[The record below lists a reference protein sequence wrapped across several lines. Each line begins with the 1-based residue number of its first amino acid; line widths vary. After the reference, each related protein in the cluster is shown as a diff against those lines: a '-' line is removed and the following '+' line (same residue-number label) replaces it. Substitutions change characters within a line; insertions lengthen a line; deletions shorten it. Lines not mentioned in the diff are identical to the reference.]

1 MRTAD
6 QPFQFVTASYLTKIS
21 NCKASNLDELGAGL
35 EACSEAS
42 VFYHTY
48 QSLSR
53 HHFLTEGYSNDFAQ
67 WVMASCNGH
76 ELAEKLASLD
86 IREYLSLGDL
96 RNDLRRL
103 VVEYCQ
109 AHPHGALQTSYE
121 PFYFLESLELSVPL
135 GWEARNLKEFRECLE
150 HLSNASFHFHFI
162 ASRLRLHLRTNDFSH
177 WFQTGL
183 GLEKL
188 AQRTNRIDIYTNT
201 LVSARQI
208 LTSFIDEE
216 LSR

>member
-1 MRTAD
+1 MNTAD
-6 QPFQFVTASYLTKIS
+6 HAFQFVTASYLTKIS
-21 NCKASNLDELGAGL
+21 NCKASNLSELGKGIG
-35 EACSEAS
+35 ACSDTS
-42 VFYHTY
+42 IFYHTF

-67 WVMASCNGH
+67 WVMAACNGH

-86 IREYLSLGDL
+86 IRDYLSLGDL
-96 RNDLRRL
+96 REDLRRA
-103 VVEYCQ
+103 VVDYCQ
-109 AHPHGALQTSYE
+109 AHPHGGLQPSFE
-121 PFYFLESLELSVPL
+121 SFYFLESLELSAPL
-135 GWEARNLKEFRECLE
+135 GWEAWNLEQFRQGLDR
-150 HLSNASFHFHFI
+150 LSNASFHFHFI
-162 ASRLRLHLRTNDFSH
+162 GSRLRLHLRTNDFSL

-183 GLEKL
+183 GLEGL

-208 LTSFIDEE
+208 LLSQVDEE